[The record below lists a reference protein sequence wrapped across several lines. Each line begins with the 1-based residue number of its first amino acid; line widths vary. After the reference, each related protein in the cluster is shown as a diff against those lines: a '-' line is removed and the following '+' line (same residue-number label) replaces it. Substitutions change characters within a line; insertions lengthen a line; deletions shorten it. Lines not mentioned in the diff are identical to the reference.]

1 MKYLKYFETY
11 TDEFLANAPSES
23 VIRDWFVAEFED
35 SKDFDLENVTVTRR
49 EQKVKGQTTGILYY
63 QYNILIRQDFTLAF
77 DPIYNSGLFSESLNS
92 VDKCKKVANITN
104 TKILNK
110 IAKKYNII
118 INNTSI
124 NLVSDYDVETRLGF
138 YFQNIKTY
146 DDAD

>member
-1 MKYLKYFETY
+1 MKYLKHFETY

-23 VIRDWFVAEFED
+23 VIKDWFVAEFED
-35 SKDFDLENVTVTRR
+35 NKDFDLENVTVTRR

-77 DPIYNSGLFSESLNS
+77 DPIYTTEYVPDPIGE
-92 VDKCKKVANITN
+92 CKKVVNITN

-118 INNTSI
+118 INSTSI
-124 NLVSDYDVETRLGF
+124 NLVSDYDVETQVGF

-146 DDAD
+146 EH